1 MEPSPRT
8 VASPARRRAAQRAF
22 IVPGDLPG
30 PSGGSTYN
38 RHVMEIWDREGL
50 AVAEEQLAGAWP
62 HPDDAAR
69 KTLGELLGRYREVL
83 IDGIIA
89 SAAPEQMAQAQAGG
103 VQVTVLMHLPLPAET
118 GLTTAQQ
125 IAAAAVEHR
134 ALQHAALVVCTS
146 EWAQREVA
154 SRYGS
159 LPTAVAVPGADTA
172 PVSHGSSPPRL
183 LFLATIS
190 PRKNPLMLLRALQ
203 PLKHHQWQL
212 TVAGPDGSDPDYV
225 RAVDSA
231 AQHYAGRAALP
242 GPLTGAELDR
252 LWEGTDLLV
261 LPSLAETYGM
271 VVTEAVARGVPALVG
286 AGTGAEEALAAG
298 QPPSSQGRSANLPGR
313 AVDPTDEAAWTE
325 ALRQWLTNDD
335 VRSRWRANAGEHRD
349 RLPTWSNTA
358 KQLRTALRW

>member
-38 RHVMEIWDREGL
+38 RHMMEIWDREGL

-183 LFLATIS
+183 LFLATIIPERPADAAAGPS
-190 PRKNPLMLLRALQ
+190 AAE
-203 PLKHHQWQL
+203 HHQWQL
-212 TVAGPDGSDPDYV
+212 TVAGPDGSDPEYV

-242 GPLTGAELDR
+242 GPLPGLNWTGSGR
-252 LWEGTDLLV
+252 GTTFWCCRRW
-261 LPSLAETYGM
+261 P
-271 VVTEAVARGVPALVG
+271 R
-286 AGTGAEEALAAG
+286 
-298 QPPSSQGRSANLPGR
+298 
-313 AVDPTDEAAWTE
+313 PTAW
-325 ALRQWLTNDD
+325 W
-335 VRSRWRANAGEHRD
+335 
-349 RLPTWSNTA
+349 
-358 KQLRTALRW
+358 